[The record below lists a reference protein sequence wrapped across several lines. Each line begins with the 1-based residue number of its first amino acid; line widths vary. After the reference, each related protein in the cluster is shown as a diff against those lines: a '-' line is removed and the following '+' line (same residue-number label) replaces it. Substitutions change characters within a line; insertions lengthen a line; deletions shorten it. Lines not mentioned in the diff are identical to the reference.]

1 VLPFFKVIEES
12 GILPHYTLSYEPA
25 VGFAADAAARTPV
38 SASPSS
44 PLGLAHLIQSMQL
57 RLTVRSPAGAP
68 QILNNS

>member
-12 GILPHYTLSYEPA
+12 GILPHYTLSHEPA

-44 PLGLAHLIQSMQL
+44 PLGLAHLI
-57 RLTVRSPAGAP
+57 
-68 QILNNS
+68 